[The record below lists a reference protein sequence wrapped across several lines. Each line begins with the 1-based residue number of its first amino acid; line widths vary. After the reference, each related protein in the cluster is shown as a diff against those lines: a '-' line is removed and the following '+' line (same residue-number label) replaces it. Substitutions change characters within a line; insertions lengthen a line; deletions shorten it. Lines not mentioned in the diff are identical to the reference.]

1 MQKLKTIVPFFLAIL
16 LLFFAAF
23 LPIFLC
29 RLQDNS
35 MLGVAHLEPL
45 PTAEPFEEGHPLSA
59 AEKISLICDYGRIGS
74 NIVITERQNSKSY
87 KKMILSPKK
96 RCLQS

>member
-45 PTAEPFEEGHPLSA
+45 PTAEPFEEGASFERRRENLSN
-59 AEKISLICDYGRIGS
+59 LRLW
-74 NIVITERQNSKSY
+74 THR
-87 KKMILSPKK
+87 L
-96 RCLQS
+96 